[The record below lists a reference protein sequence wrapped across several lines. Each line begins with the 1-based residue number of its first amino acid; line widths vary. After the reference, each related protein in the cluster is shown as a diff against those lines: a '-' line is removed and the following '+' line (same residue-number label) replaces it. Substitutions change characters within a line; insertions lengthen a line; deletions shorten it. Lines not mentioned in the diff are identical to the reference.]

1 MHINKILITAV
12 LSCALAPA
20 WADAQNNGMKGMDMS
35 QMHSTGT
42 VQGDVKNMPL
52 SEGVVRKIDPAAE
65 HITIRH
71 GELKNLGMP
80 PMTMTFS
87 VKDKALLKGVKVGDK
102 VQFRADSAED
112 GSLVVTSLTIVH

>member
-20 WADAQNNGMKGMDMS
+20 WADIQNNGMQGMDMS
-35 QMHSTGT
+35 QLHSST

-52 SEGVVRKIDPAAE
+52 SEGDVRKIDPAAE
-65 HITIRH
+65 RITIRH
-71 GELKNLGMP
+71 GELRNLGMP
-80 PMTMTFS
+80 PMTMTFG
-87 VKDKALLKGVKVGDK
+87 VKDKAMLKGVKVGDK